1 MNVYVDWGRDRWVEH
16 IGVTT
21 LVLRITDGY
30 FQVDFQDESS
40 ITFKSLVAKPYKSFF
55 RLHLET
61 IGILD
66 AATHNHPSLTV
77 EVLMLKDPSQ
87 LSRLCKC
94 PLFRPTQAT
103 LQKVEKMKAGVGF
116 KEMR

>member
-1 MNVYVDWGRDRWVEH
+1 MNVYIDWGRDRWVEH

-21 LVLRITDGY
+21 
-30 FQVDFQDESS
+30 QVIRVPSPERVVG
-40 ITFKSLVAKPYKSFF
+40 IHLY
-55 RLHLET
+55 RLNLFLET
-61 IGILD
+61 VSILD
-66 AATHNHPSLTV
+66 AATNNHPSLSV